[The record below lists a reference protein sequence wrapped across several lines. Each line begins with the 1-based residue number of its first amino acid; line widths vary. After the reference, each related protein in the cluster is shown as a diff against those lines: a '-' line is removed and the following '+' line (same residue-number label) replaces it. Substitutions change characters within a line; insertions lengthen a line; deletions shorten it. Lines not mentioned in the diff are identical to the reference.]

1 MKFIYIVN
9 SSSFFCSH
17 FLTLAE
23 KVSEQGHSIYVI
35 AGDDVKKE
43 TIEEMGFFFI
53 YIPLSRSGVNP
64 LSELSFIMKLRE
76 KIRNIA
82 PDVIHSFTVKPII
95 YTGLVIK
102 SLKIKKVSIVCNS
115 ITGLGSA
122 YLSKKISG
130 RIIWSLLKLLYK
142 IALSSSNSSAV
153 FENEDDR
160 LLFVSQGMVDANKVY
175 LVNGAGIDTKVFLPS
190 NIKSERATIVLVARL
205 LKDKGIAE
213 YIEAGKIL
221 YERKVDVCLQL
232 VGDIDAG
239 NISSM
244 SVQDIQNAH
253 NAGYIQWLGPRTDI
267 AKIYSHAHIAC
278 LPSYREG
285 LPKSLIEAASCGLP
299 IITTNVPGCR
309 QMVINGENGL
319 LVEAKSGSAIYEAI
333 TYLLTKPELM
343 NRMALYNR
351 KIAIEKFDHKHIV
364 NTFFKVYKLN

>member
-1 MKFIYIVN
+1 MKVLYIVN

-17 FLTLAE
+17 FLTLA
-23 KVSEQGHSIYVI
+23 KNVYDAGHEVYVI
-35 AGDDVKKE
+35 SGDCVKQDE
-43 TIEEMGFFFI
+43 IEAIGFSFI
-53 YIPLSRSGVNP
+53 FIPLSRSGINP
-64 LSELSFIMKLRE
+64 FSEISFILSLRSQ
-76 KIRNIA
+76 INDIS
-82 PDVIHSFTVKPII
+82 PDIIHAFTVKPIL
-95 YTGLVIK
+95 YTGLIVNTLRKKDRIK
-102 SLKIKKVSIVCNS
+102 VCNS

-130 RIIWSLLKLLYK
+130 RIIWLLIKCLYK
-142 IALSSSNSSAV
+142 AVFLSPNSSAV
-153 FENEDDR
+153 FENVDDR
-160 LLFVSQGMVDANKVY
+160 DLFVALKLVDISQTY
-175 LVNGAGIDTKVFLPS
+175 IVNGAGIDTHTFLPS
-190 NIKSERATIVLVARL
+190 ESKPTKITVVLVARL
-205 LKDKGIAE
+205 LKDKGISE

-221 YERKVDVCLQL
+221 HERKANVSLLL
-232 VGDIDAG
+232 VGDIDAE

-319 LVEAKSGSAIYEAI
+319 LVEAKSGSAISEAI

-343 NRMALYNR
+343 NRMALYSR

-364 NTFFKVYKLN
+364 KTFFKIYKLN